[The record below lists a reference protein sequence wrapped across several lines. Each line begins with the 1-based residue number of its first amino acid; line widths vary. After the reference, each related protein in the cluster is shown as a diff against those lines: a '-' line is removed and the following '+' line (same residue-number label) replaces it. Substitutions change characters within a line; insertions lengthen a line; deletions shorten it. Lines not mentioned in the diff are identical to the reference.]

1 MDLWSLLQYG
11 FFLVIVVLLVK
22 PVGGYLARVFEGQK
36 TFLDP
41 ALRPIERL
49 IYRVARV
56 KPEQEMDWKTYAV
69 CFVLSG
75 LAGALFLYVIQRTQR
90 FLPWYY
96 PEYMTTP
103 MTPDLAMNNAVSFS
117 TTTTWQAYAGES
129 TMSYF

>member
-1 MDLWSLLQYG
+1 MTFNGWLQI
-11 FFLVIVVLLVK
+11 FVFLALIFAVTK
-22 PVGGYLARVFEGQK
+22 PMGIFITHVFNREK

-41 ALRPIERL
+41 LLRPIERL

-75 LAGALFLYVIQRTQR
+75 LAGALVIQRTQR

-117 TTTTWQAYAGES
+117 TTTTWQAYAGKS
-129 TMSYF
+129 TMSYV